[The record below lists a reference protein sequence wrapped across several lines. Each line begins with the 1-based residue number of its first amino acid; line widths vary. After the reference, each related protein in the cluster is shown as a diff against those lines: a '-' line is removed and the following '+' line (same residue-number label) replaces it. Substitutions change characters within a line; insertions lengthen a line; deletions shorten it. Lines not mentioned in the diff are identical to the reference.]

1 VRPISTSDPIVTSN
15 TDTLFADPMQS
26 VAPFRFDASVADV
39 FPDMLQ
45 RSIPGY
51 QTILQGLGQITAR
64 YAQPNS
70 NLYDLGCSLGA
81 ATLTM
86 RRQLDDK
93 GCRIIAVDNSA
104 AMIER
109 CKTHLAGYKASTPV
123 ELHCADIR
131 QIGIENAS
139 VVTLNFTLQFLARAE
154 RQALLQTIYDGML
167 PGGVLFLSEKLS
179 FDDTSIN
186 EALIDLHHEFKRA
199 NGYSELE
206 VSQKRNALENVLLTD
221 SREAHF
227 ARLQQIG
234 FRHIET
240 WFQCYNFCS
249 MVAIK

>member
-1 VRPISTSDPIVTSN
+1 MSCK
-15 TDTLFADPMQS
+15 TDTLFADPIQN
-26 VAPFRFDASVADV
+26 VAPFRFDASVAEV

-51 QTILQGLGQITAR
+51 QTILQGLAQITSR
-64 YAQPNS
+64 FAQPDS
-70 NLYDLGCSLGA
+70 HLYDLGCSLGA
-81 ATLTM
+81 ASLTM
-86 RRQLDDK
+86 RRQLDDSS
-93 GCRIIAVDNSA
+93 CRIIAVDSSE

-109 CKTHLAGYKASTPV
+109 CQTHLAAYRATTPV

-131 QIGIENAS
+131 DIPIERAS
-139 VVTLNFTLQFLARAE
+139 VVVLNFTLQFLARQD
-154 RQALLQTIYDGML
+154 RHALLQTIYDGML

-179 FDDTSIN
+179 FDDQTVN
-186 EALIDLHHEFKRA
+186 QTLTDLHHEFKRA

-221 SREAHF
+221 SREAHIS
-227 ARLQQIG
+227 RLQQVG
-234 FRHIET
+234 FSHIET

>member
-1 VRPISTSDPIVTSN
+1 MTSK
-15 TDTLFADPMQS
+15 TDTLFADPLPN

-51 QTILQGLGQITAR
+51 QTILQGLGQITAGF
-64 YAQPNS
+64 AQPQS

-86 RRQLDDK
+86 RRQLEGK
-93 GCRIIAVDNSA
+93 ACTIIAVDNSS

-109 CKTHLAGYKASTPV
+109 CETLLASYRADTPV
-123 ELHCADIR
+123 ALHCADIR
-131 QIGIENAS
+131 DIAIENAS
-139 VVTLNFTLQFLARAE
+139 VVALNFTLQFLARDD
-154 RQALLQTIYDGML
+154 RRTLLQAIYDGML

-179 FDDTSIN
+179 FDNSTIN
-186 EALIDLHHEFKRA
+186 HTLTELHHQFKRA

-227 ARLQQIG
+227 TRLQEVG
-234 FRHIET
+234 FAHIET
-240 WFQCYNFCS
+240 WYQCYNFCS